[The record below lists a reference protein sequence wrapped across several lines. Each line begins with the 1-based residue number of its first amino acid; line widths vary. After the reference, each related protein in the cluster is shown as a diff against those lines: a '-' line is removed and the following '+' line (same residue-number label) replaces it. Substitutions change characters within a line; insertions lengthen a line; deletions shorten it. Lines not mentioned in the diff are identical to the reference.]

1 MVNPTRTLFGKSSE
15 HEIPHHQGHS
25 NAHPHRRAGN
35 RKGLFGDRC
44 LYIGLDGGMLF
55 RSRSV
60 LHRDIDGIGA
70 LHAGLLL
77 GGGLSFSPTPVQD
90 DATRRDASAV
100 EITRPR
106 SGYLAGHLLHPLGK
120 GYAFRPDG
128 CRRLPVSLRGGAIGG
143 LALGGYAPGSAARE
157 QAQQSER
164 DKGQD
169 DGLPKEDEAVT
180 VLGFHGGYF

>member
-1 MVNPTRTLFGKSSE
+1 MVNPTRTLFGKSPE
-15 HEIPHHQGHS
+15 NEIPHHQGYGD
-25 NAHPHRRAGN
+25 AHPHRRAGD
-35 RKGLFGDRC
+35 RKGLFVGGS
-44 LYIGLDGGMLF
+44 LYVGLDGGMLG

-60 LHRDIDGIGA
+60 LNGDIDGIGA